1 MQKKVKTQIIII
13 FVCRIILWVIAL
25 ASTVYWIR
33 YSFQLTMNEIY
44 EPEEYAPLLRPVLYT
59 CVIIAVVAI
68 ALSFALYALAKHI
81 KKKNDI
87 R

>member
-1 MQKKVKTQIIII
+1 MQKKAKTQIIII

-44 EPEEYAPLLRPVLYT
+44 EPEEYAPLLRPVLYV
-59 CVIIAVVAI
+59 CVGIAVASIGLSFGLYAI
-68 ALSFALYALAKHI
+68 AKRI
-81 KKKNDI
+81 KKNNDI
-87 R
+87 H